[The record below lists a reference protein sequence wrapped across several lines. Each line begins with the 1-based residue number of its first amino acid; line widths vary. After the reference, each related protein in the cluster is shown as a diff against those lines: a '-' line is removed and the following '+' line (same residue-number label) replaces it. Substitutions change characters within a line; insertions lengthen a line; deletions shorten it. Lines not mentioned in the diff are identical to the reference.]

1 MMFPDPS
8 TSPAHYTRAIFI
20 CSSTVVMAVDVEA
33 GGWIRGFS
41 RVVRLL
47 NDDWDKIHLP
57 SSGGQ
62 RCFNSVD
69 SHPLSNLSA

>member
-1 MMFPDPS
+1 
-8 TSPAHYTRAIFI
+8 
-20 CSSTVVMAVDVEA
+20 MAVDVEA